1 VRLVTTTI
9 LRNEA
14 DILEAFVR
22 HHAELADRMI
32 VVCHFCQDQSTELA
46 RELEREGL
54 PLEVRELPDPIYESA
69 RLTTTMLDDA
79 ARAYDPQW
87 ILPLDADEFLVC
99 ADGLSLDA
107 ALDRLPRELPTRVQ
121 LKAYV
126 LTGDDDETEP
136 NVLRRITNRSA
147 VVYGSKV
154 IVPRDLRRRR
164 RIGIA
169 QGHHHVYERK
179 TGRAIPHV
187 DTDLVAIAHFPVRSA
202 AQYRTR
208 ILGAWPSA
216 RAAAEFRPRSSIHW
230 ERAYRELAAETLTR
244 ERFLEIARTYNV
256 AGGGTGEA
264 LVRDPVESAF
274 EIRYPREAPSPE
286 TVLAL
291 TAEGIAA
298 TAHAL
303 ARRLERS
310 PWQRLRRA
318 LDRAAR
324 VPAKIAAAARP
335 LGPASPRSTSGSR
348 GGS

>member
-1 VRLVTTTI
+1 VRLVTTTT

-14 DILEAFVR
+14 DILETFVR
-22 HHAELADRMI
+22 HHAALADRMI
-32 VVCHFCQDQSTELA
+32 VTCHFCQDDSTELA
-46 RELEREGL
+46 RELQREGL
-54 PLEVRELPDPIYESA
+54 PLDVRELPDPIYEEA
-69 RLTTTMLDDA
+69 KFNTDVFDEA
-79 ARAYDPQW
+79 ASTYDPEW

-99 ADGLSLDA
+99 GDVPSLDA
-107 ALDRLPRELPTRVQ
+107 ALDRLPRHLPTRVL

-126 LTGDDDETEP
+126 PTLDDDEAEP

-147 VVYGSKV
+147 AVFGSKV
-154 IVPRDLRRRR
+154 IVPRDLRRGR

-187 DTDLVAIAHFPVRSA
+187 DTDAVVIAHFPIRSS
-202 AQYRTR
+202 AQYRRR
-208 ILGAWPSA
+208 ILGGWPAA
-216 RAAAEFRPRSSIHW
+216 RAAPEFRQGSSIHW
-230 ERAYRELAAETLTR
+230 EHAYRQLASETPTR
-244 ERFLEIARTYNV
+244 ERFMEIARTYNV
-256 AGGGTGEA
+256 PGGADEP
-264 LVRDPVESAF
+264 LVHDPVESAF
-274 EIRYPREAPSPE
+274 EIRYPQKAPSPE

-291 TAEGIAA
+291 TAEGMAV

-310 PWQRLRRA
+310 PSRRFRRV
-318 LDRAAR
+318 LDWAAR

-335 LGPASPRSTSGSR
+335 LDPPSTRSPSGSR